1 MENMYVQVIRVI
13 LALVAIVAAMYA
25 FSRFGGKLMKFN
37 LKPKE
42 TPYGLKKAEMI
53 HLGYKKFVSVV
64 EVKDRVL
71 VIGMG
76 EKELTLLS
84 QWTKED
90 KEI

>member
-1 MENMYVQVIRVI
+1 MENMYVQLIRVV
-13 LALVAIVAAMYA
+13 LVLVAIVSAMFLLYRYA
-25 FSRFGGKLMKFN
+25 GKFKLN
-37 LKPKE
+37 LRPKD
-42 TPYGLKKAEMI
+42 TPYNLRKVDMI

-71 VIGMG
+71 VIGVSDKDMSL
-76 EKELTLLS
+76 LT